1 EYGGVAE
8 VEFNAAR
15 HVRTFLRW
23 CFGDGDL
30 EALLSF
36 EQDVTAVRVETGFAL
51 LPTLGA
57 YRIGDIELWKWT
69 LEVIGRPNA
78 FATVD
83 DATELLEL
91 WSTYGERA
99 RNVTVASY
107 LAQEQRRTSAEAADR
122 RDLLDDLIHGRLDGT
137 EITTRL
143 GR

>member
-1 EYGGVAE
+1 MASTHEGTGWLLRALGEELDDLAARMGDHIREEIPEYGGVAE

-36 EQDVTAVRVETGFAL
+36 EQDVTAGRVETGFAL

-91 WSTYGERA
+91 WSTYGE
-99 RNVTVASY
+99 
-107 LAQEQRRTSAEAADR
+107 
-122 RDLLDDLIHGRLDGT
+122 
-137 EITTRL
+137 
-143 GR
+143 